1 MLAIYAGPGKA
12 AGGVPMMEE
21 HMQRRTFMRGGL
33 AAVSG
38 LGLAGCNHFYG
49 GPPAHRRRGGGPPP
63 HAPAHGYRHKHRR
76 SGTDLVFDTGLGVYV
91 VAGLGHYF
99 YGGKFYRWHRNRW
112 QISVNARGPWDWAD
126 DHRVPRKLFKSKGRG
141 KYKRKYKGK
150 YKDKGRGRDRY
161 GDRDRDRYRNGY

>member
-1 MLAIYAGPGKA
+1 
-12 AGGVPMMEE
+12 
-21 HMQRRTFMRGGL
+21 MRGGL

-63 HAPAHGYRHKHRR
+63 HAPAHGYRQRHRR
-76 SGTDLVFDTGLGVYV
+76 SGADLVFDSGLGVYV
-91 VAGLGHYF
+91 VVGLGHYF
-99 YGGKFYRWHRNRW
+99 YGDRFYRWRNDAW
-112 QISVNARGPWDWAD
+112 QISVNAHGPWNWIDGSA
-126 DHRVPRKLFKSKGRG
+126 VPRKLFKSKGRG